1 MHSAEESLDELEN
14 RMGQLRQALRTAMV
28 ERDAARASGL
38 RRELRHAETL
48 WQDKAAA
55 LGQGEGAVLTA
66 AGPPAVDRAVTALL
80 PTREQVHQVL
90 SLLEVAAAPKLIT
103 AVHGAFFPG
112 ELPASRLASMRRDEE
127 RSYRSAPNARPYY
140 VCPALT
146 ADRLAPARA
155 LLTVSTW
162 PLERR
167 IVGAHSPRV
176 DFLTATTKIATAIEW
191 FDRRGPHWLAD
202 ARARADRLLRSFAVS
217 IPGALA
223 PPELSGHA
231 PPLDPRQVAEA
242 AEAEL
247 AVHVAVDRAEREQ
260 AAAWARQ
267 RLPETERLFGTRLQM
282 IRNDASSH

>member
-1 MHSAEESLDELEN
+1 MHRDDESLDELEH
-14 RMGQLRQALRTAMV
+14 RMGQLRQALRVAMV
-28 ERDAARASGL
+28 ERDDARARSLRGDL
-38 RRELRHAETL
+38 RRTEKL
-48 WQDKAAA
+48 WEDKAAA
-55 LGQGEGAVLTA
+55 LAQGGGVTTATTDQAA
-66 AGPPAVDRAVTALL
+66 AGAGVTALL

-90 SLLEVAAAPKLIT
+90 SLLEIAAAPKLIT

-167 IVGAHSPRV
+167 IIGAHSPRV
-176 DFLTATTKIATAIEW
+176 DFLTAATHIAAALES
-191 FDRRGPHWLAD
+191 FDRLGPRWPPQ

-217 IPGALA
+217 IPGALT
-223 PPELSGHA
+223 PPGLTGHA
-231 PPLDPRQVAEA
+231 PPLDSHQVAEA
-242 AEAEL
+242 AQAEL
-247 AVHVAVDRAEREQ
+247 AVHLAVDRAEREQ
-260 AAAWARQ
+260 AATRARKQ
-267 RLPETERLFGTRLQM
+267 LPEQQRLFGTRLAAVAD
-282 IRNDASSH
+282 DASSQ